1 MRISDWSSDVC
12 SSDLE
17 KALTPTN
24 VQVLDQSAFG
34 CNEVPP
40 ARVANE
46 IFFTQRTGKKV
57 RALTANQ
64 YDGDQYDAPD
74 MTVLAEHVTA
84 PGVMSMARQQ
94 EPDALVWA
102 VRADG
107 QLATLTADRDQEVF
121 AWSRRSEEHTSEL
134 Q

>member
-24 VQVLDQSAFG
+24 VQVLDQSAFA

-74 MTVLAEHVTA
+74 MTVPAEQVTA
-84 PGVMSMARQQ
+84 HGVAPMARQQ
-94 EPDALVWA
+94 EPDEPGWA
-102 VRADG
+102 GGADG
-107 QLATLTADRDQEVF
+107 QLAHARKSKV
-121 AWSRRSEEHTSEL
+121 
-134 Q
+134 

>member
-74 MTVLAEHVTA
+74 M
-84 PGVMSMARQQ
+84 
-94 EPDALVWA
+94 
-102 VRADG
+102 
-107 QLATLTADRDQEVF
+107 
-121 AWSRRSEEHTSEL
+121 RSEEHTSEL
-134 Q
+134 QSLMRISYTVFCLKKKTKHQTQHNNTKTTHRTQ